1 MSELSD
7 IESAVVGLIQAVQVD
22 AADLFATVAG
32 FADTN
37 VRDVV
42 SHMRRELKPAAY
54 VVYDGRGA
62 SDTLGVPAAPKLSV
76 FAIVESL
83 RGGDEPR
90 TGSSLESGG
99 FDVLGEL
106 FTALAGSVIVTDR
119 QLAFVDEKLI
129 AADDTSVVYEQRYL
143 VMKLATTTAPTFGG
157 SAIAGGSS
165 VVRVIVG
172 DSEMDTQE
180 FSFPGIDGEFQ
191 QALGLSGRLITWSGQ
206 LRAGS
211 DSALTTIETIIE
223 GLLAA
228 SQPADIVDGFGRTF
242 KDCTLNR
249 FARRGQRRK
258 HTITAQ
264 AQQDFELHFA
274 QSGIG
279 T

>member
-1 MSELSD
+1 MSELGD
-7 IESAVVGLIQAVQVD
+7 IESAVVGLIQAVQVN

-32 FADTN
+32 FSDTS

-42 SHMRRELKPAAY
+42 SRIRRELKPAAY
-54 VVYDGRGA
+54 VVYDGRGT
-62 SDTLGVPAAPKLSV
+62 SDALGVPAAPKLSV
-76 FAIVESL
+76 FAMVESL

-99 FDVLGEL
+99 FDVLAEL

-119 QLAFVDEKLI
+119 QLAFVDEKLV

-143 VMKLATTTAPTFGG
+143 VTKLATTTAPTFGG

-165 VVRVIVG
+165 VVRVTVG
-172 DSEMDTQE
+172 DSEMDAQQ

-191 QALGLSGRLITWSGQ
+191 QALGLSGRPITWSGQ
-206 LRAGS
+206 LRAAS
-211 DSALTTIETIIE
+211 DSALTTIETTIE

-228 SQPADIVDGFGRTF
+228 NQPADIIDGFGRTF

-264 AQQDFELHFA
+264 AQQDFELHFT